1 MTSKTFKTR
10 LEKAADMEATGIV
23 VPFDPKEVWGK
34 TRVPVQVT
42 VNGYRYRTTIAKMG
56 GRFLMPFAKE
66 HRDAS
71 GIRAGDAIEVTLVED
86 TAERTVEVPDDLAA
100 ALKKAKLRA
109 AFDQLSFSHRKEHVR
124 AIEEAKKPET
134 RARRIEKALEM
145 IRDRQRRP

>member
-1 MTSKTFKTR
+1 MQKTFKTR
-10 LEKAADMEATGIV
+10 LEKARGMEATGIV

-66 HRDAS
+66 HRDAA
-71 GIRAGDAIEVTLVED
+71 GIEAGDSIEVTLVED
-86 TAERTVEVPDDLAA
+86 TAERTVDVPDDFAG
-100 ALKKAKLRA
+100 ALKKAKLRD
-109 AFDQLSFSHRKEHVR
+109 AFDKLAYTHRKEHVR

-134 RARRIEKALEM
+134 RARRIEKAIEM
-145 IRDRQRRP
+145 IGGDGRG

>member
-100 ALKKAKLRA
+100 ALKKAKLRD

-134 RARRIEKALEM
+134 RARRIESALEM
-145 IRDRQRRP
+145 LRSG

>member
-1 MTSKTFKTR
+1 MPGKTFRTK
-10 LEKAADMEATGIV
+10 LEKAEGMQATGIV

-34 TRVPVQVT
+34 TRVAVRAT
-42 VNGYRYRTTIAKMG
+42 VNGYEYRTTIAKMG

-71 GIRAGDAIEVTLVED
+71 GIEAGDEITVTLVED
-86 TAERTVEVPDDLAA
+86 TAERTVAMPDDLAA
-100 ALKKAKLRA
+100 ALKQAKLRD
-109 AFDQLSFSHRKEHVR
+109 AFDALSFTHRKEHVR

-145 IRDRQRRP
+145 LRAK